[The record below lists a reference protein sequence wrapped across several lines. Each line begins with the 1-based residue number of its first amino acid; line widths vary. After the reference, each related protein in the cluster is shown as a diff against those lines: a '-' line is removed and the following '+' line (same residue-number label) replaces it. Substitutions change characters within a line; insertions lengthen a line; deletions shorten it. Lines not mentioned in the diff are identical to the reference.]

1 MDRAM
6 LKDQLEMAR
15 SHVALGEK
23 HLARQ
28 RELILELYRDGHD
41 TRQARELLKQ
51 FEELQALHVSDC
63 KRLEQELN
71 E

>member
-1 MDRAM
+1 M

-41 TRQARELLKQ
+41 TRQARYLLKS
-51 FEELQALHVSDC
+51 FEETQRLHVLD
-63 KRLEQELN
+63 RDRFERELK
-71 E
+71 